1 LKQSIRKAILTL
13 VGTSLGVYMMVA
25 PLAVNASANPTV
37 NQPNQTQ
44 TVDQKQQSASKHDK
58 IGQDQLTKR
67 AKASHDRHKNDKNSQ
82 KSPVEVVKSCASEL
96 GFNVRNDTFTLVSQ
110 NQNTAV
116 VQVLHDGNSYDVT
129 LTKSNNGAWVVLSVE

>member
-1 LKQSIRKAILTL
+1 MGL
-13 VGTSLGVYMMVA
+13 VGTSLGMYMMVA
-25 PLAVNASANPTV
+25 PLAVIASANPTV

-44 TVDQKQQSASKHDK
+44 AVDQKQQSASKHDK

-67 AKASHDRHKNDKNSQ
+67 AKASHDRHKNDKNFQ

-110 NQNTAV
+110 NQNTAI

-129 LTKSNNGAWVVLSVE
+129 LTKSGNGAWVVLSVE